1 MVINVNNSWL
11 ERIDLNK
18 SNIDKELA
26 WVIKVLEILVKSKIT
41 ELIRLNDWN
50 ILTWKLGF
58 KFTTIDWKNY
68 RAIDWDWI
76 YEETLK
82 LVAK

>member
-1 MVINVNNSWL
+1 MVINVNNSGL
-11 ERIDLNK
+11 ERIDLDK
-18 SNIDKELA
+18 SNVDEELA

-41 ELIRLNDWN
+41 DLTRLNDGN
-50 ILTWKLGF
+50 ILTGKLGF
-58 KFTTIDWKNY
+58 KFTTIDGKNY
-68 RAIDWDWI
+68 RAIDGDGI